1 MHIDNLLGG
10 LYLQKERSLLD
21 KTMDMIDS
29 INVYIDKNIKPI
41 VRNSKD
47 GCIDGFLAVSD
58 LIGIGYNRL
67 VDQGFE
73 SMGNESVIR
82 LRRKIENDDP
92 YSLIYTM
99 SFVGSSIVG
108 AALTVELAGIP
119 QLIAYLKNYVKNSK
133 K

>member
-21 KTMDMIDS
+21 KTRDMIDS